1 MDSQKTAVKR
11 IRFLDVPV
19 DVVEAEEAMRAL
31 DRMAS
36 DGERHHVV
44 LLTVRKLMRARRDM
58 LYYRYLS
65 KASLILPVSRGIVRG
80 ARFQKKAELSRFEPF
95 DFIIRMLTLAEES
108 GRPVY
113 LLGGRKA
120 DLLQAESNLRTS
132 FPSLRIIGR
141 YAGHFRRPEGKAV
154 VMAIRKSSPGFLLV
168 GSGVPGA
175 ESWIAT
181 MQKELAPGVAI
192 WVDDCFEV
200 FAGRRRRPSRETFER
215 GTESLA
221 AILPRPWRWL
231 RLLSL
236 VYFKV
241 LVLWFRMTHR

>member
-120 DLLQAESNLRTS
+120 DLLQVLR
-132 FPSLRIIGR
+132 
-141 YAGHFRRPEGKAV
+141 
-154 VMAIRKSSPGFLLV
+154 
-168 GSGVPGA
+168 
-175 ESWIAT
+175 
-181 MQKELAPGVAI
+181 
-192 WVDDCFEV
+192 
-200 FAGRRRRPSRETFER
+200 
-215 GTESLA
+215 
-221 AILPRPWRWL
+221 WRH
-231 RLLSL
+231 
-236 VYFKV
+236 
-241 LVLWFRMTHR
+241 T